1 MENELKKL
9 GVQISSDESNIYI
22 KGNSKYIS
30 CNEVFG
36 HKDHRIVMSLAIFA
50 TLLDYFRFIIEGAEA
65 ISKSYPNFFEDLKN
79 LNIKIEIT
87 D

>member
-1 MENELKKL
+1 
-9 GVQISSDESNIYI
+9 
-22 KGNSKYIS
+22 
-30 CNEVFG
+30 
-36 HKDHRIVMSLAIFA
+36 MSLAIFA
-50 TLLDYFRFIIEGAEA
+50 TLLDSPLIIEGAEA